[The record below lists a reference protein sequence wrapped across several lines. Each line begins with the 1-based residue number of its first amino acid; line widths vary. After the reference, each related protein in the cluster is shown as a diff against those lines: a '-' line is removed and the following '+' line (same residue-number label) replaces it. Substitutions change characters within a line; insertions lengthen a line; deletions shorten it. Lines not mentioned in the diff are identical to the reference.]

1 MLYEQLQMPITGS
14 EWLHIARDES
24 VKRTI
29 LGAYEKRVLPK
40 LRSSEPLRRID
51 YLGENTLFVGLEKN
65 DDYADGM
72 LMPGTK
78 NGKETWVAKFSD
90 RRERLAEWS

>member
-1 MLYEQLQMPITGS
+1 MPITGS

-24 VKRTI
+24 VKRTV

-40 LRSSEPLRRID
+40 LRPSEPLRRID
-51 YLGENTLFVGLEKN
+51 YLGENTLFAGLEKN
-65 DDYADGM
+65 DSYADGM
-72 LMPGTK
+72 LMPETK
-78 NGKETWVAKFSD
+78 NGAETWVAKFND